1 MRLDD
6 VTRLDGEVPVTIPC
20 GAERMVGIVA
30 GPAVDAACGVVIIV
44 GGPQYRAGSHRQF
57 TLLAR
62 ALAAAGIPS
71 LRFDYRGMGDSE
83 GAMRTFESVGEDL
96 RAAVDAFVAHRPA
109 IRRVVLWGLCDAAS
123 AALFHAASDRRV
135 DGLVLLNPWVR
146 TVEGEARAMVR
157 HYYARRLFDRD
168 LWRKIAGGR
177 FEWRKAIGAAMGR
190 LRVAASGPS
199 SEGTAVAKPLPER
212 MADGL
217 ERFGGRV
224 LFILSGNDLTASEF
238 RDVVQRSERW
248 RRLMGAP
255 RVRCEE
261 VAGATHTFSSREW
274 RDAAARLT
282 LEWIEA
288 TRVA

>member
-6 VTRLDGEVPVTIPC
+6 VNRLDCEVPVTIPC

-30 GPAVDAACGVVIIV
+30 GPTAKASCGVVIIV
-44 GGPQYRAGSHRQF
+44 GGPQYRSGSHRQF

-96 RAAVDAFVAHRPA
+96 RAAIDAFSGHRPG
-109 IRRVVLWGLCDAAS
+109 IRRIVLWGLCDAAS
-123 AALFHAASDRRV
+123 AALFYASSDHRV

-168 LWRKIAGGR
+168 LWMKIAGGR
-177 FEWRKAIGAAMGR
+177 FEWRKAIGAATGR
-190 LRVAASGPS
+190 IRLAVSGSP
-199 SEGTAVAKPLPER
+199 SEGTASAQTLPDR

-217 ERFGGRV
+217 DRFRGRV

-238 RDVVQRSERW
+238 RDVVQSSERW
-248 RRLMGAP
+248 RLLMGAA

-261 VAGATHTFSSREW
+261 VPGATHTFSSREW

-282 LEWIEA
+282 LEWIEGA
-288 TRVA
+288 GSA